1 MKKNQIITRIAPSPS
16 GNLHIGTARS
26 ALFNYLFARQNNGK
40 FIIRIE
46 DTDKQ
51 RSKKEFEDDIL
62 EGLKWLGLDN
72 DNLYRQ
78 SERTDVYKKYI
89 EKLLKNGKAYLSKEE
104 SKIETGKQVE
114 VVRLKNPNRKVEFD
128 DIIRGK
134 IEFDTT
140 ELGDFVI
147 AKTINDPLYHLAVV
161 VDDYEMEISHIIRGE
176 DHISNTPRQIL
187 IQEALE
193 IDRPKYA
200 HIPLILAPNRSKM
213 SKRGN
218 ATSISEYRQKGYI
231 SDALINYIALLGWNP
246 GTNNELFAMNKL
258 VEEFNLE
265 NIQKGGAIFDIEKLN
280 WFNREYIKKMSEEEI
295 FKNIKQNLPENIL
308 NMSEYNDKILKK
320 IIPIIKER
328 INIWSDILKITKEG
342 DLDYYFKQPKYETK
356 NLLWKTDTDLNI
368 VAKNLLKI
376 INFLENISDNKF
388 NSDEIKKSIW
398 DFAEKEGRGS
408 VLWPMRYALSG
419 KDKSPDPFKLTE
431 ALEKKETISRL
442 HNAINKIA

>member
-1 MKKNQIITRIAPSPS
+1 
-16 GNLHIGTARS
+16 
-26 ALFNYLFARQNNGK
+26 
-40 FIIRIE
+40 
-46 DTDKQ
+46 
-51 RSKKEFEDDIL
+51 
-62 EGLKWLGLDN
+62 
-72 DNLYRQ
+72 
-78 SERTDVYKKYI
+78 
-89 EKLLKNGKAYLSKEE
+89 
-104 SKIETGKQVE
+104 
-114 VVRLKNPNRKVEFD
+114 
-128 DIIRGK
+128 
-134 IEFDTT
+134 
-140 ELGDFVI
+140 
-147 AKTINDPLYHLAVV
+147 
-161 VDDYEMEISHIIRGE
+161 
-176 DHISNTPRQIL
+176 
-187 IQEALE
+187 
-193 IDRPKYA
+193 
-200 HIPLILAPNRSKM
+200 
-213 SKRGN
+213 
-218 ATSISEYRQKGYI
+218 
-231 SDALINYIALLGWNP
+231 
-246 GTNNELFAMNKL
+246 MNKL